1 MKGSGPWLG
10 WEAAIEVIQLFLSI
24 LTAFDRDPKIVDI
37 WVSLPF
43 DKVLHLATT
52 YTCIK
57 NPFNFV
63 FLMFINDVRGGG
75 GSVLCESKA
84 GTW

>member
-1 MKGSGPWLG
+1 M
-10 WEAAIEVIQLFLSI
+10 IEVTQLFLSI
-24 LTAFDRDPKIVDI
+24 LTAFDWDPEIVDI

-43 DKVLHLATT
+43 DKVLYLAAT

-57 NPFNFV
+57 DLFDFV

-75 GSVLCESKA
+75 GSVFCESKA